1 MSKTMKRL
9 KRMFVTALALGLV
22 LLAAAV
28 SARAT
33 DYLSPVALAASR
45 DGKRLYVA
53 EVTAKQVATVDVA
66 SGKVVSFWP
75 LPLEPSGLAL
85 SPNGAWLFVT
95 AGGAEGKVFVVDLNA
110 NKVTGSFAAGHT
122 PIGPVVSPDSKT
134 LYICNRFK
142 NEVQIIDL
150 VTGKTRARVP
160 VTREPV
166 AAVLTLDGKS
176 LFVANHLPTGAA
188 NVDRMTSAIDV
199 IDTATAKVAASI
211 TLPNGAID
219 LRGMCLSPDG
229 KIVYVPSIFARFM
242 TPTTQIERGWMNT
255 HALNLID
262 AEKRTL
268 RHAVLLDD
276 VDLGAANPWG
286 VACTPDG
293 KYICVAHSGTHEISL
308 IDQAALLAKLST
320 IPRRDESKLDDNA
333 FEALPENPIND
344 LGFLNGIRQRVK
356 LKGNGPRG
364 VAVTGNKIYVTE
376 YFTGSL
382 GAVTLG
388 SSGPTVQ
395 SLPLGTETSMTQERK
410 GEMLFNDASTMCFQQ
425 WQSCS
430 TCHPD
435 ARMDAVNWDLLNDG
449 IGNPKS
455 TKSLLFSA
463 QTPPVMIRGVRPSA
477 EVATRTGM
485 KFIQFMNPDEERA
498 SAVYEYIKSL
508 TPVPSPHLVNGQL
521 SESATRGKAVFEKA
535 ACFRC
540 HSGPYFT
547 DMGLHDVGTADGM
560 EKGVPFD
567 TPTLREVWRTAPY
580 LYDGRAATMEEVF
593 TIYNLND
600 RHGRTSNLSP
610 QELKDLIEYVNSL

>member
-1 MSKTMKRL
+1 M
-9 KRMFVTALALGLV
+9 
-22 LLAAAV
+22 
-28 SARAT
+28 
-33 DYLSPVALAASR
+33 
-45 DGKRLYVA
+45 
-53 EVTAKQVATVDVA
+53 
-66 SGKVVSFWP
+66 
-75 LPLEPSGLAL
+75 
-85 SPNGAWLFVT
+85 
-95 AGGAEGKVFVVDLNA
+95 
-110 NKVTGSFAAGHT
+110 
-122 PIGPVVSPDSKT
+122 
-134 LYICNRFK
+134 
-142 NEVQIIDL
+142 
-150 VTGKTRARVP
+150 
-160 VTREPV
+160 
-166 AAVLTLDGKS
+166 
-176 LFVANHLPTGAA
+176 
-188 NVDRMTSAIDV
+188 
-199 IDTATAKVAASI
+199 
-211 TLPNGAID
+211 
-219 LRGMCLSPDG
+219 
-229 KIVYVPSIFARFM
+229 
-242 TPTTQIERGWMNT
+242 
-255 HALNLID
+255 
-262 AEKRTL
+262 
-268 RHAVLLDD
+268 
-276 VDLGAANPWG
+276 
-286 VACTPDG
+286 
-293 KYICVAHSGTHEISL
+293 
-308 IDQAALLAKLST
+308 IDQAALLAKLSKV
-320 IPRRDESKLDDNA
+320 PRRDESKLDDNA
-333 FEALPENPIND
+333 YEALPENPIND

-364 VAVTGNKIYVTE
+364 VAVTGDKIYVTE

-382 GAVTLG
+382 GTVTLG

-395 SLPLGTETSMTQERK
+395 SLPLGTEPPMTQERK

-485 KFIQFMNPDEERA
+485 KFIQFMNPDQERA

-521 SESATRGKAVFEKA
+521 SESAKRGKAVFEKA
-535 ACFRC
+535 SCFGC
-540 HSGPYFT
+540 HSGTYFT
-547 DMGLHDVGTADGM
+547 DMQLHDVGTADGM

-610 QELKDLIEYVNSL
+610 QEIKDLIEYVNSL

>member
-1 MSKTMKRL
+1 MKARI
-9 KRMFVTALALGLV
+9 LAWLL
-22 LLAAAV
+22 LLAPLGAQAA
-28 SARAT
+28 
-33 DYLSPVALAASR
+33 DYLSPVELKPSK
-45 DGKRLYVA
+45 DGKRLFVA
-53 EVTAKQVATVDVA
+53 EVTAKQVATLDVA
-66 SGKVVSFWP
+66 SGKVVSFWSF
-75 LPLEPSGLAL
+75 PLEPSGLAVA
-85 SPNGAWLFVT
+85 PNGAWLFVT
-95 AGGAEGKVFVVDLNA
+95 AGSADGKVFLVDLAKNT
-110 NKVTGSFAAGHT
+110 VMGSFAAGHT
-122 PIGPVVSPDSKT
+122 PMAPTVSPDNKT
-134 LYICNRFK
+134 LYVCNRF
-142 NEVQIIDL
+142 NNDVQVIDL
-150 VTGKTRARVP
+150 TTGKTKARIP

-166 AAVLTLDGKS
+166 AAVLTLDGRS

-199 IDTATAKVAASI
+199 IDTASNKVVTSI
-211 TLPNGAID
+211 KLPNGAID
-219 LRGMCLSPDG
+219 LRGICLSADG

-268 RHAVLLDD
+268 RHSVLLDD

-293 KYICVAHSGTHEISL
+293 KTICVAHSATHEISL
-308 IDQAALLAKLST
+308 IDQAALLEKLSK
-320 IPRRDESKLDDNA
+320 IPRHDESKLDDNA
-333 FEALPENPIND
+333 YEALPENPVND
-344 LGFLNGIRQRVK
+344 LSFLNGVRQRVK

-364 VAVTGNKIYVTE
+364 VAVVGDAVYAAE

-382 GAVTLG
+382 AKVTLAA
-388 SSGPTVQ
+388 SGPSVQ
-395 SLPLGTETSMTQERK
+395 SLPLGQEPPMTQIRK
-410 GEMLFNDASTMCFQQ
+410 GELLFNDAATMCFQQ

-455 TKSLLFSA
+455 TKSLLLCA

-477 EVATRTGM
+477 SVAVRTGM

-498 SAVYEYIKSL
+498 TAVYEFIKSL
-508 TPVPSPHLVNGQL
+508 KPVPSPYLVNGQL
-521 SESATRGKAVFEKA
+521 SESAKRGKLVFEKSSCA
-535 ACFRC
+535 GC
-540 HSGPYFT
+540 HSGPYYT
-547 DMGLHDVGTADGM
+547 DMKLHDVGTADGM

-567 TPTLREVWRTAPY
+567 TPTLVEVWRTAPY
-580 LYDGRAATMEEVF
+580 LYDGRAATLEELL
-593 TIYNLND
+593 TKYNADD

-610 QELKDLIEYVNSL
+610 QELKDLIEYINSL